1 MCLLAVIYQVDPE
14 CPIFVG
20 ANREEAYAR
29 KSLSP
34 DVRSLGD
41 VHWLGGVDALAGGT
55 WLGINE
61 HGLVVAVTNRRKS
74 QVAANCRSRGLLCRD
89 LLACAS
95 VDEALA
101 SAQESI
107 ASHPYD
113 GFNLALIDPRQAF
126 VLEAGDVPRLT
137 ALPRGIHLIANGELN
152 DPLDPRLARV
162 RGFCETLR
170 DVPSTLWA
178 SKFRMLLGE
187 HATDVAPPV
196 CLHRGDGGTVS
207 ATVLT
212 LPTDAR
218 RAEYWYAPGPPC
230 TRPFEDLSPQLRGM
244 LKANSTH
251 QEKP

>member
-1 MCLLAVIYQVDPE
+1 MCLLAVFYQVDAD
-14 CPIFVG
+14 CPVFVG

-29 KSLSP
+29 KALSP
-34 DVRSLGD
+34 EVRSLRD
-41 VHWLGGVDALAGGT
+41 MPWLGGLDELAGGT
-55 WLGINE
+55 WLGLNE
-61 HGLVVAVTNRRKS
+61 RGLVVAVTNRRKS
-74 QVAANCRSRGLLCRD
+74 QVPSNCRSRGLLCRD
-89 LLACAS
+89 LLAFPSAG
-95 VDEALA
+95 EALA
-101 SAQESI
+101 SAEQSI

-152 DPLDPRLARV
+152 DPLDARLARV

-178 SKFRMLLGE
+178 SEFRMLLGE

-196 CLHRGDGGTVS
+196 CLHQGDGGTVS
-207 ATVLT
+207 ATVLA
-212 LPTDAR
+212 LPTDTR

-230 TRPFEDLSPQLRGM
+230 TTPFEDLSPQLRGM
-244 LKANSTH
+244 LMANSTH